1 MIRIIKEEQDSKQK
15 LDFYK
20 SYTKIWKQVREIMQQ
35 IKQINKY
42 SDKQEEYMK
51 LTIMDISRLLEDVSN
66 TLKEKIKEI
75 NSKK

>member
-1 MIRIIKEEQDSKQK
+1 MVRIIKENQESQQK
-15 LDFYK
+15 LNFYK
-20 SYTKIWKQVREIMQQ
+20 AYNKIWKQVREIMQQ

-51 LTIMDISRLLEDVSN
+51 LTIIDISRLLEDVSN

>member
-51 LTIMDISRLLEDVSN
+51 LTIIDISRLLEEVSN
-66 TLKEKIKEI
+66 TLKEKL
-75 NSKK
+75 KK

>member
-1 MIRIIKEEQDSKQK
+1 MVRIIKENQDSKQK

-20 SYTKIWKQVREIMQQ
+20 AYDKIWKQVKEIMEQ

-51 LTIMDISRLLEDVSN
+51 LTIIDISRLLEDVSN
-66 TLKEKIKEI
+66 TLKEKL
-75 NSKK
+75 KK

>member
-1 MIRIIKEEQDSKQK
+1 
-15 LDFYK
+15 
-20 SYTKIWKQVREIMQQ
+20 MQQ

-42 SDKQEEYMK
+42 SDKQDEYMK
-51 LTIMDISRLLEDVSN
+51 LTIRDISRLLEDVSN

>member
-1 MIRIIKEEQDSKQK
+1 
-15 LDFYK
+15 
-20 SYTKIWKQVREIMQQ
+20 MQQ

-42 SDKQEEYMK
+42 SDKQDEYMK

-66 TLKEKIKEI
+66 TLKEKIKEV

>member
-1 MIRIIKEEQDSKQK
+1 MVRIIKENQESQQK

-51 LTIMDISRLLEDVSN
+51 LTIIDISRLLEEVSN
-66 TLKEKIKEI
+66 TLKEK
-75 NSKK
+75 SKK